1 MPASSTIVIFTFET
15 THQALWA
22 EDVAREK
29 GVPHEMAP
37 APPEVDAKC
46 GLSVRTPAGHADGLA
61 RPSRRKGSSS
71 GVRSP
76 RGIDPPGCQGPDRSS
91 CTPRSSMR

>member
-46 GLSVRTPAGHADGLA
+46 GLSVRTPAGHADDLA
-61 RPSRRKGSSS
+61 TAFETE
-71 GVRSP
+71 
-76 RGIDPPGCQGPDRSS
+76 GIEFGRTEAPDG
-91 CTPRSSMR
+91 

>member
-1 MPASSTIVIFTFET
+1 MPASSSTIVIFTFET

-61 RPSRRKGSSS
+61 KAFEEEGIEFGRTE
-71 GVRSP
+71 SP
-76 RGIDPPGCQGPDRSS
+76 GD
-91 CTPRSSMR
+91 